1 MKIGEIEANSQRICI
16 ISWIQKVFLQHYL
29 SPRTQWGMVIL
40 VIYIDG
46 IFIGKI
52 KVMLSF

>member
-16 ISWIQKVFLQHYL
+16 TSWIDMVFLQHYL
-29 SPRTQWGMVIL
+29 CPKTQWGMVIL

-46 IFIGKI
+46 FFIGKN

>member
-1 MKIGEIEANSQRICI
+1 MKIKEIEANSQRIYTT
-16 ISWIQKVFLQHYL
+16 SSIQKVFSQHYL
-29 SPRTQWGMVIL
+29 CPKTQWGMVLL

-52 KVMLSF
+52 KVMLIF